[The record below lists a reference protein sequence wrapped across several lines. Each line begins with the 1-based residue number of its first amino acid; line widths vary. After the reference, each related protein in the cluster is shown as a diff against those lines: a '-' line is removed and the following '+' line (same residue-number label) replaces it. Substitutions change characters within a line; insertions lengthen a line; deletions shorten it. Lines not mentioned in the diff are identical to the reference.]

1 MDTAETRSPP
11 SEGYRERLLDAI
23 LPFAAEHGWTERSV
37 QLAAEA
43 AGLSEGQVMLACPNG
58 ASDLLDAL
66 AVRAAEAAGKRLAE
80 PDIAAL
86 KIREKV
92 AEGVRAYLAALEP
105 AKPALKRAS
114 GSPLNLLSGP
124 KAAWSAADAIWA
136 GLGDT
141 STDFNWYTKRMTLSA
156 VVGSTLVAWIG
167 TDDPAEV
174 EEFLAHRIENVMQ
187 FEKTKR
193 QVQDAFAKMPDP
205 FDLFGSKRH

>member
-1 MDTAETRSPP
+1 MDNAETRSAP
-11 SEGYRERLLDAI
+11 SEAWRERLLDAI
-23 LPFAAEHGWTERSV
+23 LPFAAEHGWTEKAV
-37 QLAAEA
+37 QLAAES
-43 AGLSEGQVMLACPNG
+43 AGLNEGQVMLACPNG

-66 AVRAAEAAGKRLAE
+66 AARAAEAARLRLEQGDTAGM
-80 PDIAAL
+80 

-92 AEGVRAYLAALEP
+92 TAGVRAYLAALEP
-105 AKPALKRAS
+105 AKPALRRAS

-136 GLGDT
+136 GLGDA
-141 STDFNWYTKRMTLSA
+141 STDFNWYTKRLTLSA

-167 TDDPAEV
+167 TDNPAEV
-174 EEFLAHRIENVMQ
+174 DEFLDHRIENVMQ

-205 FDLFGSKRH
+205 FDLFGQKRG

>member
-1 MDTAETRSPP
+1 MDTSDTQRAP
-11 SEGYRERLLDAI
+11 SESYRELLLDAI
-23 LPFAAEHGWTERSV
+23 LPFAAEHGWTEKSV

-43 AGLSEGQVMLACPNG
+43 AGLTEGQVMLACPNG

-66 AVRAAEAAGKRLAE
+66 AARAAEAARLRLGQG
-80 PDIAAL
+80 DVAAM

-92 AEGVRAYLAALEP
+92 AAGVRAYLATLEP

-156 VVGSTLVAWIG
+156 VVGSTLVAWLG
-167 TDDPAEV
+167 TEDPAEV
-174 EEFLAHRIENVMQ
+174 DEFLDHRIENVMQ

-205 FDLFGSKRH
+205 LDLFGRKRG

>member
-1 MDTAETRSPP
+1 METAESRSAP
-11 SEGYRERLLDAI
+11 SETYRERLLDAI
-23 LPFAAEHGWTERSV
+23 LPFAAEHGWTEKSV
-37 QLAAEA
+37 QLAAES

-66 AVRAAEAAGKRLAE
+66 AARAAKAAGTRLQE
-80 PDIAAL
+80 PDVAAM

-92 AEGVRAYLAALEP
+92 AAGVRAYLAALEP

-114 GSPLNLLSGP
+114 GTVYNLLSGP

-141 STDFNWYTKRMTLSA
+141 STDFNWYTKRLTLSA
-156 VVGSTLVAWIG
+156 VVGSTLVAWLG
-167 TDDPAEV
+167 TEDLAEV
-174 EEFLAHRIENVMQ
+174 DEFLDHRIENVMQ

-205 FDLFGSKRH
+205 FDLFGQKKH